1 MSSTE
6 YMKRFVM
13 NTANGFMG
21 TYVLYAA
28 CELKIFDKLADGG
41 KDINALAE
49 ATGTSAELLIRIV
62 RPLVVYQLISR
73 SSSGVYELEEGG
85 RLLVSTDSSKMW
97 GYVMFC
103 GREGTEIWS
112 RVSEG
117 IHKNCS
123 PYQLC
128 SKEGLFDAQSKNSE
142 QFDIFDSMMKN
153 VSAKIELSGFFDEFA
168 DDNAEIKI
176 LDIGGGTGT
185 IISRFLERYRKSTG
199 VIADLEQAEEEA
211 KKNIRRL
218 GLDDRCRF
226 LRGSFFE
233 DIPEKADCIILS
245 RVLHDWN
252 DEDALKIL
260 ETSVNCMNSGA
271 KLLII
276 ENIMLESDDRSA
288 LEAYMNDIQMWG
300 FCGGK
305 ERTAEEFAE
314 LLSKVGLTIK
324 AVHQTAS
331 DSNVKAIEAFID
343 NSEEGE
349 I

>member
-1 MSSTE
+1 MSNTE

-28 CELKIFDKLADGG
+28 CELKVFDKLADGG
-41 KDINALAE
+41 KDINALAKD
-49 ATGTSAELLIRIV
+49 TDTSPELLIRIV
-62 RPLVVYQLISR
+62 RPLVVYQLIFRSR
-73 SSSGVYELEEGG
+73 EGVYTLEAGG

-128 SKEGLFDAQSKNSE
+128 SREGLFDAQSKNSE

-168 DDNAEIKI
+168 DESTVMRI

-185 IISRFLERYRKSTG
+185 IISRFLERYKKSTG
-199 VIADLEQAEEEA
+199 VIVDLEQAEEEA
-211 KKNIRRL
+211 RKNIRSS
-218 GLDDRCRF
+218 GIDGRCSF
-226 LRGSFFE
+226 MRGSFFE
-233 DIPEKADCIILS
+233 NIPEKGDCIILS

-260 ETSVNCMNSGA
+260 NTAANCMNSGA

-276 ENIMLESDDRSA
+276 ENIMLETDDRSA

-305 ERTAEEFAE
+305 ERTADEFAE
-314 LLSKVGLTIK
+314 LLSKVGLTLK
-324 AVHQTAS
+324 AVHDTAS
-331 DSNVKAIEAFID
+331 DSNVKVIEAFRD
-343 NSEEGE
+343 VSEEGE